1 MSAIHISEDTL
12 TDLSVCLSVCLSLY
26 LPFSLPTFVP
36 QYYSIHSDVTE
47 QC

>member
-12 TDLSVCLSVCLSLY
+12 TDLSICLPLSRY
-26 LPFSLPTFVP
+26 LPFSLPIFVP
-36 QYYSIHSDVTE
+36 QYYSIHSDVME

>member
-1 MSAIHISEDTL
+1 MSAIPISEDTL
-12 TDLSVCLSVCLSLY
+12 TDLSCLSVCLY

-36 QYYSIHSDVTE
+36 HYNSIHSDVMK